1 MAGMF
6 DLTGRVALVTGGNG
20 GIGLG
25 MARGLAAAG
34 ARIAVVGRNAAK
46 NAAAIA
52 ELGGDSF
59 SVIADLTPADAP
71 ARALAEVLDR
81 TDGRLDILVN
91 NAGTNIRRLP
101 QEVTDEDWATVIDT
115 NLTSVMRLTRAAY
128 PQLKA
133 SGHGRVICI
142 GSMMSIFG
150 LPLSPAY
157 GASKGGIVQYV
168 RSLAVA
174 WGPDGITAN
183 ALLPGWI
190 ETELTA
196 GAKRDMPQLNANVL
210 ARTPQKR
217 WGLPADFSGIAAFLA
232 SDAAAF
238 VTGTA
243 IPVDGG
249 MSVHG

>member
-1 MAGMF
+1 MAMF
-6 DLTGRVALVTGGNG
+6 DLSGRVAVVTGGNG

-25 MARGLAAAG
+25 MARGLAEAG
-34 ARIAVVGRNAAK
+34 AWVAVVGRDAGKNKAAV
-46 NAAAIA
+46 A
-52 ELGGDSF
+52 ELGEGAF
-59 SVIADLTPADAP
+59 AIQADLTEAAAP
-71 ARALAEVLDR
+71 DR
-81 TDGRLDILVN
+81 VIAQVMEQAGGIDILVN

-101 QEVTDEDWATVIDT
+101 QDVTDEEWISVMDT
-115 NLTSVMRLTRAAY
+115 NLTSAMRLSRAAY
-128 PQLKA
+128 PALKA
-133 SGHGRVICI
+133 SGHGRIISI

-157 GASKGGIVQYV
+157 GASKGAMVQYM

-183 ALLPGWI
+183 TILPGWI
-190 ETELTA
+190 DTDLTA
-196 GAKRDMPQLNANVL
+196 GAKLDMPDLNDRVL

-217 WGLPADFSGIAAFLA
+217 WGNPGDFGGIAAFLA
-232 SDAAAF
+232 SDAASF
-238 VTGTA
+238 ITGTA

>member
-1 MAGMF
+1 MTGMF
-6 DLTGRVALVTGGNG
+6 DLSGRVAVVTGGNG

-25 MARGLAAAG
+25 MAKGLAAAG
-34 ARIAVVGRNAAK
+34 AWVAVVGRNAAK
-46 NAAAIA
+46 NKAAVA
-52 ELGGDSF
+52 ELGEGAF
-59 SVIADLTPADAP
+59 AIQADLVEKDAAD
-71 ARALAEVLDR
+71 RAIAQVVEQA
-81 TDGRLDILVN
+81 GGIDILVN

-101 QEVTDEDWATVIDT
+101 QEVTDEEWHAVMDA
-115 NLTSVMRLTRAAY
+115 NLTSAMRMSRAAY
-128 PQLKA
+128 PHLKA

-157 GASKGGIVQYV
+157 GASKGGIVQFT

-174 WGPDGITAN
+174 WGADGITAN
-183 ALLPGWI
+183 AILPGWI

-196 GAKRDMPQLNANVL
+196 GAKRDMPDLNDRVL

-217 WGLPADFSGIAAFLA
+217 WGKPGDFAGLAAFLA
-232 SDAAAF
+232 SDASAF

-249 MSVHG
+249 LSVHG